1 MASAAQ
7 VLANQQNAQ
16 LSSGPRTEAGKA
28 ASSRNA
34 VRHGLTGA
42 FRVLAHEDQHEFD
55 QLSTRLVDEHEPKT
69 EHQLFLVE
77 QLAKSQWNLARAQ
90 RLLSRAL
97 DHMAGLPMD
106 EQDPDTAIV
115 RHMHKTNPN
124 AFQILDRHAK
134 NCESSYYR
142 AYNELKKAKQIQ
154 NEANSVAL
162 MESSANA
169 RVIKPVIEAPAP
181 DHKVSGCDAKRTQ
194 FGLTPPH
201 TNEPNR
207 VREAIRANSILC

>member
-1 MASAAQ
+1 MATAAQ

-16 LSSGPRTEAGKA
+16 LSTGPRSEKGKA

-55 QLSTRLVDEHEPKT
+55 QLSARLVDEYEPKT
-69 EHQLFLVE
+69 EHQLFLVD

-90 RLLSRAL
+90 RLLARAFDL
-97 DHMAGLPMD
+97 MAGLPMD
-106 EQDPDTAIV
+106 EDDPDTAIV
-115 RHMHKTNPN
+115 RHIHKTNPN
-124 AFQILDRHAK
+124 AFQILERHSK

-154 NEANSVAL
+154 NEADYVAL
-162 MESSANA
+162 LESKSKE
-169 RVIKPVIEAPAP
+169 RVIKRMMEAPPP
-181 DHKVSGCDAKRTQ
+181 DHPAYGYDAKRTQ
-194 FGLTPPH
+194 FGSIPPD
-201 TNEPNR
+201 TR
-207 VREAIRANSILC
+207 KRL